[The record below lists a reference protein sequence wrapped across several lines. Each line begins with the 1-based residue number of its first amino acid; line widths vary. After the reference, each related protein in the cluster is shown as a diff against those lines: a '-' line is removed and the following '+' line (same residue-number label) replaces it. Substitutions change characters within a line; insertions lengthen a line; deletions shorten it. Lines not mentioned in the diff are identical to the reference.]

1 MLSQAAHFVLSQHSL
16 AQHVSTFSQHSV
28 HSVQSV
34 HSAAFS
40 VLLLQAHEAAANI
53 ATATAKDINTFF
65 MVT

>member
-1 MLSQAAHFVLSQHSL
+1 MLSQAAHLVLSQHSL
-16 AQHVSTFSQHSV
+16 AQHESAFSQ

-34 HSAAFS
+34 HSVAFS